1 MKILELKFKNINSL
15 YGEWKID
22 FTDENYRRNRNIFLI
37 HGPTGSGKTSILDAI
52 TLALYG
58 KTARQKII
66 NKGDAGN
73 EVMTRETGNCYSRI
87 TYETEDGVYI
97 SEWSQR
103 RARNSASAALKEPE
117 YSIRE
122 KNGETISSGKASY
135 NALEK
140 ATIKIVKLDFNQ
152 FCRSVM
158 LAQGEFNRFLDC
170 GEKERAEILEKLNR
184 SERYRDIAVKI
195 AERSDAEEKKCLT
208 IKTRLD
214 ALSGNILSDEKLN
227 GLRIELDENLKQQLE
242 LNRQKEILKKD
253 LMWYTEFD
261 SKQKAAEES
270 KQAFDEAKE
279 RKNRFKEKEEFLKR
293 AEQAESCRVLYTEL
307 KIMRSDRAKDIS
319 ALNTV
324 GKELPAK
331 EESYKNSLEKLQKE
345 QGVRQQLSIEQ
356 ETQLILW
363 NEVNSLD
370 SDIKSIE
377 TLISRDEKDLENHR
391 HNEKKLKDDLAG
403 CEKKSAALAEL
414 SKTCDELAKKII
426 EKEAG
431 IAKIFADEGLFLA
444 GQLELRLKPGDIC
457 PVCGNSYHRTC
468 TAEPGDSHFHAAVSN
483 LKQLSDERDK
493 LLKEQESVRDSVRKS
508 GSELEYWQ
516 TEKTKQLADAAKEI
530 AEKEKKLSELKKN
543 CGDMRTLR
551 KEKFADKNVSEEETK
566 FFKQI
571 RSSEEKIRHLTE
583 TKDKLSKELTAL
595 QTNRGTLLLRINER
609 GTRLKEKE
617 LEFLTLIREKNF
629 ADEKEFLASLLEPD
643 EFSSLC
649 EQRKKAENEFNSAQK
664 DAEKTEAVFK
674 DFAGTKRPSMPDR
687 DECIKETDEIEEKI
701 GILNQNLGKINQQI
715 RESEKNGNA
724 AREIQ
729 KEYENQKNICSKWE
743 QMRKWI
749 GNKDGSTFSVF
760 VQSLTFRRLIA
771 ISNKYLHQMK
781 ERYTLTAKG
790 DLDFQIE
797 DANFSEPRSIS
808 NISGG
813 ERFLVSLSLALGI
826 AEFAGRNIKVDSLF
840 LDEGFGTLSG
850 PELSNVLDTLKLM
863 QKNGKMLGI
872 ISHLPA
878 VIDAIEQK
886 IEVVQVPGGHSI
898 LRGDGIESLNN

>member
-1 MKILELKFKNINSL
+1 MKILKLEFKNINSL

-22 FTDENYRRNRNIFLI
+22 FTDKNYLNNHNIFLI

-58 KTARQKII
+58 KTAREEKI
-66 NKGDAGN
+66 NKTVN
-73 EVMTRETGNCYSRI
+73 EVMTRETASCYSRI
-87 TYETEDGVYI
+87 TYQTENGTYV
-97 SEWSQR
+97 SEWSQH
-103 RARNSASAALKEPE
+103 RARNNASGTLQDPE
-117 YSIRE
+117 FSIK
-122 KNGETISSGKASY
+122 KNCETIYSGKASSK
-135 NALEK
+135 ALEI
-140 ATIKIVKLDFNQ
+140 ATSDIVKLDFNQ

-158 LAQGEFNRFLDC
+158 LAQGEFNKFLDC

-195 AERSDAEEKKCLT
+195 AERSDDEEKKCAA
-208 IKTRLD
+208 IKSKLD
-214 ALSGNILSDEKLN
+214 AVADNILSDEKLN
-227 GLRIELDENLKQQLE
+227 SLRIELDENLKQQHE
-242 LNRQKEILKKD
+242 LNRQKEILKQD
-253 LMWYTEFD
+253 LLWYTEFD
-261 SKQKAAEES
+261 SKQKAAVQS

-279 RKNRFKEKEEFLKR
+279 RKSRFKEKEEFLKR

-307 KIMRSDRAKDIS
+307 KIIRSDRTKDIS
-319 ALNTV
+319 ALDTV
-324 GKELPAK
+324 EKELPAK
-331 EESYKNSLEKLQKE
+331 EKSYKNSCDELQKA
-345 QGVRQQLSIEQ
+345 QDIRQQLSVEQ
-356 ETQLILW
+356 EKLLPLW

-377 TLISRDEKDLENHR
+377 TLISRDEKDLENR
-391 HNEKKLKDDLAG
+391 RQNEKKLKDELAG

-414 SKTCDELAKKII
+414 SKTCDELGKKIA
-426 EKEAG
+426 EKDAQ
-431 IAKIFADEGLFLA
+431 ISKIFADEGLFLA
-444 GQLELRLKPGDIC
+444 GQLALRLKPGDIC
-457 PVCGNSYHRTC
+457 PVCGNCYHRTC
-468 TAEPGDSHFHAAVSN
+468 TAEPDDSPRFHATVSN
-483 LKQLSDERDK
+483 LKQLSDERDR
-493 LLKEQESVRDSVRKS
+493 LLKEHESVRDRIRKS

-543 CGDMRTLR
+543 CGKLKTLR
-551 KEKFADKNVSEEETK
+551 KEKFADKNVSAEETK

-571 RSSEEKIRHLTE
+571 RSSEEKIKYLTE
-583 TKDKLSKELTAL
+583 TKDKISKEYTAL
-595 QTNRGTLLLRINER
+595 QTNREALFHRINER
-609 GTRLKEKE
+609 ETRLKEKE
-617 LEFLTLIREKNF
+617 REFLTLIRDRNF

-643 EFSSLC
+643 KFSSLC
-649 EQRKKAENEFNSAQK
+649 EERKKAENEFNSAKK

-687 DECIKETDEIEEKI
+687 DECTKKTDEIEERI

-715 RESEKNGNA
+715 RESEKNGKEA
-724 AREIQ
+724 SEIQ

-743 QMRKWI
+743 EMKKWI

-760 VQSLTFRRLIA
+760 VQSLTFRQLIA

-790 DLDFQIE
+790 NLDFQIE
-797 DANFSEPRSIS
+797 DANFREPRSIS

-826 AEFAGRNIKVDSLF
+826 AEFAGRNVKVDSLF

-850 PELSNVLDTLKLM
+850 PELTNVLDTLKSM

-878 VIDAIEQK
+878 VIDTIDQK
-886 IEVVQVPGGHSI
+886 IEVIQVPGGHSI
-898 LRGDGIESLNN
+898 LRGDGIEGPK